1 MKPILPEEE
10 SRRSNSR
17 IARNTL
23 MLYVR
28 QLVVLL
34 IGLYTSRALLAAL
47 GVTDY
52 GLYNVVGGV
61 VTMLGFLN
69 GAMIGATQR
78 FLAVDLGRRDEAHLR
93 ITFSA
98 TRYLHMALALVIG
111 LLAETV
117 GLWFVHRYLIIPP
130 ERMAAALWV
139 YHFAVLSFM
148 VTIVQVPFNALIV
161 ADERMGVFARISI
174 LETLLKLSLI
184 HISEPTRPY

>member
-130 ERMAAALWV
+130 GRMAAGLW
-139 YHFAVLSFM
+139 
-148 VTIVQVPFNALIV
+148 
-161 ADERMGVFARISI
+161 G
-174 LETLLKLSLI
+174 
-184 HISEPTRPY
+184 

>member
-1 MKPILPEEE
+1 MKPILPEEEE

-98 TRYLHMALALVIG
+98 TRYLHMVLVCPPLPDHPAGAYGGGALGLPLRRALLHG
-111 LLAETV
+111 DDRTGTLQCP
-117 GLWFVHRYLIIPP
+117 HR
-130 ERMAAALWV
+130 
-139 YHFAVLSFM
+139 
-148 VTIVQVPFNALIV
+148 
-161 ADERMGVFARISI
+161 GG
-174 LETLLKLSLI
+174 
-184 HISEPTRPY
+184 